1 MGNKFFKHHVD
12 EGDPEYQMYRG
23 MCNEVAEMFG
33 IDFLYITRKVTA
45 EPDWVWGEDPLNYFD
60 GNRLVTLYIENFQQF
75 EGSGDLF
82 SKFGWNIDDQLITV
96 VGIDEFRK
104 AARVEPIEQDLLYH
118 PVSQK
123 YFMIEHIAKPQGFY
137 QFGGGQMMY
146 RFTSTLFKYSHENF
160 DTKFEDTDDFMND
173 IGDSELKPDED
184 EQASNQA
191 DDILEF
197 DESNVF
203 GEK

>member
-1 MGNKFFKHHVD
+1 
-12 EGDPEYQMYRG
+12 
-23 MCNEVAEMFG
+23 
-33 IDFLYITRKVTA
+33 
-45 EPDWVWGEDPLNYFD
+45 
-60 GNRLVTLYIENFQQF
+60 
-75 EGSGDLF
+75 
-82 SKFGWNIDDQLITV
+82 
-96 VGIDEFRK
+96 
-104 AARVEPIEQDLLYH
+104 
-118 PVSQK
+118 
-123 YFMIEHIAKPQGFY
+123 MIEHVARPQGFY